1 MRSYRETIRA
11 INWRWIT
18 KKTLKALMYCINP
31 LNFFKLILRL
41 FKWAIYIVFGAIAL
55 GMLTLAIGNYA
66 HAAEWVAAKQVN
78 QVSPDGQA
86 PCFVRDH
93 NGNLWGQLVTN
104 AAGCKAYAES
114 ARQYFGNG
122 SYQYFKSW
130 VSSPNFLPAGNP
142 VFQAKFV
149 HSSGTGGELT
159 YSVTFQ
165 NGNLPTQ
172 KQYICPPDGKP
183 EFTFGPKV
191 TNNGTVCEK
200 KPLQCLLGS
209 VKDVNA
215 ITGKE
220 FCRPICEG
228 IAGNTYG
235 SPDEP
240 VSYFTSNFGSVKITC
255 YGQCSV
261 KSVGGAINPGGNPNI
276 WMGVIQFTGENCP
289 IQTNGNAE
297 DSSTAGVDTPVT
309 PPSSSQAT
317 TDAQNQLQN
326 AASSAV
332 SNPTSGATGT
342 ATLNTVV
349 DKIAETSNK
358 EIKATSEQNAAMG
371 KVIQQTGK
379 DIQASI
385 KEAQLSASQGSAGA
399 SMGQIQTANA
409 IKDGN
414 AQLGTK
420 LDAIKDAIEKGD
432 EGEGQEPLP
441 PGDTNIKTDPNSVNP
456 NPNDWGQR
464 NYGTV
469 MQHHV
474 TAMNQLPLFS
484 SIGDFFKVDMGAGT
498 CPQFSIDV
506 PDIGGV
512 GGGSL
517 VFDVFCN
524 ADLQKVF
531 EIIALCVKLLGLYA
545 AFRIALLD

>member
-1 MRSYRETIRA
+1 
-11 INWRWIT
+11 
-18 KKTLKALMYCINP
+18 MYCINP
-31 LNFFKLILRL
+31 LNFVKLILRL

-66 HAAEWVAAKQVN
+66 HAAEWVAAQQITDYRATCTLSVN
-78 QVSPDGQA
+78 GYSIP
-86 PCFVRDH
+86 
-93 NGNLWGQLVTN
+93 NTN
-104 AAGCKAYAES
+104 IAGCKSGALNYFDTKYAPTMAPHRITTTQDYPTYIKFSICNKSNECH
-114 ARQYFGNG
+114 YFANLGKTNPSQ
-122 SYQYFKSW
+122 SY
-130 VSSPNFLPAGNP
+130 V
-142 VFQAKFV
+142 
-149 HSSGTGGELT
+149 
-159 YSVTFQ
+159 
-165 NGNLPTQ
+165 
-172 KQYICPPDGKP
+172 CPPDGKP

-209 VKDVNA
+209 IKDTNA

-235 SPDEP
+235 TPEEP

-261 KSVGGAINPGGNPNI
+261 KSVGGAINLGSNPNI
-276 WMGVIQFTGENCP
+276 WTGVIQFTGENCP
-289 IQTNGNAE
+289 IQTNGNVD

-309 PPSSSQAT
+309 PPGSSDSSNN
-317 TDAQNQLQN
+317 AQNNLDG
-326 AASSAV
+326 AV
-332 SNPTSGATGT
+332 SDALGNTTSGATGT
-342 ATLNTVV
+342 ATLNDVV
-349 DKIAETSNK
+349 NKIAETSNK

-371 KVIQQTGK
+371 KVIQEVGK
-379 DIQASI
+379 DIQKQIYESQLAS
-385 KEAQLSASQGSAGA
+385 SQGSAGA
-399 SMGQIQTANA
+399 GIGQIQTANA

-420 LDAIKDAIEKGD
+420 LDAIKDAIEKQD

>member
-18 KKTLKALMYCINP
+18 KKTIKALMYCINP

-66 HAAEWVAAKQVN
+66 HAAEWTAAQKVLGGSCYSDSGVNLGAASTVKACVAAMMA
-78 QVSPDGQA
+78 SPFGSSKYT
-86 PCFVRDH
+86 
-93 NGNLWGQLVTN
+93 GEYST
-104 AAGCKAYAES
+104 
-114 ARQYFGNG
+114 GNG
-122 SYQYFKSW
+122 TSAYIYINFKLKN
-130 VSSPNFLPAGNP
+130 SPYWESN
-142 VFQAKFV
+142 VIKF
-149 HSSGTGGELT
+149 T
-159 YSVTFQ
+159 YKPSLDSFS
-165 NGNLPTQ
+165 
-172 KQYICPPDGKP
+172 CPPDGKP
-183 EFTFGPKV
+183 DFTMGPKV

-200 KPLQCLLGS
+200 KPVQCLLGS

-235 SPDEP
+235 TPQEP

-289 IQTNGNAE
+289 IQASGNAE
-297 DSSTAGVDTPVT
+297 DSSTAGSNTPVT
-309 PPSSSQAT
+309 PPGSSDST
-317 TDAQNQLQN
+317 NDAQNNLDG
-326 AASSAV
+326 AV
-332 SNPTSGATGT
+332 SDALGNTTSGATGT
-342 ATLNTVV
+342 ATLNDVV
-349 DKIAETSNK
+349 NKIAETSNK

-371 KVIQQTGK
+371 KVIQEVGK
-379 DIQASI
+379 DIQKQIYESQLAST
-385 KEAQLSASQGSAGA
+385 QGSAGA

-420 LDAIKDAIEKGD
+420 LDAIKDAIEKAD

-498 CPQFSIDV
+498 CPQFTIDV
-506 PDIGGV
+506 PEIGGN

-524 ADLQKVF
+524 ADLQKIF

>member
-41 FKWAIYIVFGAIAL
+41 FKWAFYIVFGAIAL

-66 HAAEWVAAKQVN
+66 HAAEWVPAKKVNSPQPSTVLVSCYYQGQTYRNGPLSGCLPFMQAAY
-78 QVSPDGQA
+78 P
-86 PCFVRDH
+86 
-93 NGNLWGQLVTN
+93 
-104 AAGCKAYAES
+104 
-114 ARQYFGNG
+114 
-122 SYQYFKSW
+122 SW
-130 VSSPNFLPAGNP
+130 NIT
-142 VFQAKFV
+142 
-149 HSSGTGGELT
+149 SSGSLRLIQNNGEYTT
-159 YSVTFQ
+159 YYWSLKRGTD
-165 NGNLPTQ
+165 N
-172 KQYICPPDGKP
+172 YISDAVVIFANSSLSSLYVCPPDGKP
-183 EFTFGPKV
+183 EFIIGPKV
-191 TNNGTVCEK
+191 TENGTVCEK

-209 VKDVNA
+209 VKDTNA

-228 IAGNTYG
+228 IAGNIYG
-235 SPDEP
+235 TPEEP

-289 IQTNGNAE
+289 IQPSGNAE

-309 PPSSSQAT
+309 PPGSSDST
-317 TDAQNQLQN
+317 NDAQNNLDG
-326 AASSAV
+326 AV
-332 SNPTSGATGT
+332 SDALGNTTSGATGT
-342 ATLNTVV
+342 ATLNDVV
-349 DKIAETSNK
+349 NKIAETSNK

-371 KVIQQTGK
+371 KVIQEVGK
-379 DIQASI
+379 DIQKQIYESQLAS
-385 KEAQLSASQGSAGA
+385 SQGSAGA
-399 SMGQIQTANA
+399 SAGQIQTANA

-420 LDAIKDAIEKGD
+420 LDAIKDAIEKQD

>member
-18 KKTLKALMYCINP
+18 KKTIKALMYCINP
-31 LNFFKLILRL
+31 LNFVKLILRL

-66 HAAEWVAAKQVN
+66 HAAEWAPAKKEVVYSGVCNMSAVGGGMIQPATQKQCQDGALSYLNSAKPLDAPFKQSTIVN
-78 QVSPDGQA
+78 
-86 PCFVRDH
+86 
-93 NGNLWGQLVTN
+93 
-104 AAGCKAYAES
+104 
-114 ARQYFGNG
+114 NG
-122 SYQYFKSW
+122 SYITISFCNKW
-130 VSSPNFLPAGNP
+130 HNP
-142 VFQAKFV
+142 PSYDGCQ
-149 HSSGTGGELT
+149 
-159 YSVTFQ
+159 YSVNLQ
-165 NGNLPTQ
+165 NLTTQ
-172 KQYICPPDGKP
+172 DSYVCPPDGKP

-191 TNNGTVCEK
+191 TENGTICEK

-209 VKDVNA
+209 VKDTNA

-235 SPDEP
+235 TPEEP

-289 IQTNGNAE
+289 IQPSGNAE

-309 PPSSSQAT
+309 PPGSSDST
-317 TDAQNQLQN
+317 NDAQNNLDG
-326 AASSAV
+326 AV
-332 SNPTSGATGT
+332 SDAIGNPTSGATGT
-342 ATLNTVV
+342 ATLNDVV
-349 DKIAETSNK
+349 NKIAETSNK

-371 KVIQQTGK
+371 KVIQEVGK
-379 DIQASI
+379 DIQKQIYESQLAS
-385 KEAQLSASQGSAGA
+385 SQGSAGA

-524 ADLQKVF
+524 ADLQKIF

>member
-41 FKWAIYIVFGAIAL
+41 FKWAFYIVFGAIAL

-66 HAAEWVAAKQVN
+66 HAAEWVPAQKTMTGQCIRNSDNYVQRTGSPQDCLAFVQSEVPTRTCAYTSPPTNVN
-78 QVSPDGQA
+78 TRYSINCSGWFGYDYRP
-86 PCFVRDH
+86 
-93 NGNLWGQLVTN
+93 T
-104 AAGCKAYAES
+104 S
-114 ARQYFGNG
+114 AD
-122 SYQYFKSW
+122 SYK
-130 VSSPNFLPAGNP
+130 
-142 VFQAKFV
+142 
-149 HSSGTGGELT
+149 
-159 YSVTFQ
+159 
-165 NGNLPTQ
+165 
-172 KQYICPPDGKP
+172 CPPDGKP
-183 EFTFGPKV
+183 EFTMGPKV

-200 KPLQCLLGS
+200 KPIQCLLGS

-235 SPDEP
+235 TPQEP

-261 KSVGGAINPGGNPNI
+261 KSVGGAINLGSNPNI
-276 WMGVIQFTGENCP
+276 WTGVIQFTGENCP

-309 PPSSSQAT
+309 PPGSSDSSNN
-317 TDAQNQLQN
+317 AQNNLEG
-326 AASSAV
+326 AV
-332 SNPTSGATGT
+332 SDAVGNTTSGATGT
-342 ATLNTVV
+342 ATLNDVV
-349 DKIAETSNK
+349 NKIAETSNK

-371 KVIQQTGK
+371 KVIQEVGK
-379 DIQASI
+379 DIQKQIYESQLAS
-385 KEAQLSASQGSAGA
+385 SQGSAGA

-420 LDAIKDAIEKGD
+420 LDAIKDAIEKQD

-524 ADLQKVF
+524 ADLQKIF

>member
-1 MRSYRETIRA
+1 
-11 INWRWIT
+11 
-18 KKTLKALMYCINP
+18 MYCINP

-41 FKWAIYIVFGAIAL
+41 FKWALYIVFGAIAL

-66 HAAEWVAAKQVN
+66 HAAEWVAAPSSKVY
-78 QVSPDGQA
+78 
-86 PCFVRDH
+86 
-93 NGNLWGQLVTN
+93 NGKCEYKNATIALDVTE
-104 AAGCKAYAES
+104 ASCLSTVKS
-114 ARQYFGNG
+114 KDPL
-122 SYQYFKSW
+122 FKSCSL
-130 VSSPNFLPAGNP
+130 SSASGSSVNLIYCLKGVDNLS
-142 VFQAKFV
+142 VGKFFSQ
-149 HSSGTGGELT
+149 SSSDQF
-159 YSVTFQ
+159 Y
-165 NGNLPTQ
+165 
-172 KQYICPPDGKP
+172 CPPAGKP
-183 EFTFGPKV
+183 EFTMGPKV

-200 KPLQCLLGS
+200 KPIQCLLGS
-209 VKDVNA
+209 VKDTNA

-235 SPDEP
+235 TPDEP

-261 KSVGGAINPGGNPNI
+261 KSVGGAFNPAGNPNI

-309 PPSSSQAT
+309 PPGSSDST
-317 TDAQNQLQN
+317 NDAQNDLDG
-326 AASSAV
+326 AV
-332 SNPTSGATGT
+332 SDAVGNTASGATGT
-342 ATLNTVV
+342 ATLNDVV

-371 KVIQQTGK
+371 KVIQEVGK
-379 DIQASI
+379 DIQKQIYESQLAS
-385 KEAQLSASQGSAGA
+385 SQGSAGS

-506 PDIGGV
+506 PEIGGV

-524 ADLQKVF
+524 ADLQKIF

>member
-31 LNFFKLILRL
+31 LNFFKLIFRL
-41 FKWAIYIVFGAIAL
+41 FKWAFYIVFGAIAL

-66 HAAEWVAAKQVN
+66 HAAEWAPAKPKTVY
-78 QVSPDGQA
+78 
-86 PCFVRDH
+86 
-93 NGNLWGQLVTN
+93 NGTCYFNGFPTVQGTTYDS
-104 AAGCKAYAES
+104 CKKYALDKAS
-114 ARQYFGNG
+114 LNGVYPTTVCSDSLTPNSNSTIYFTIERGGRCANYG
-122 SYQYFKSW
+122 SFK
-130 VSSPNFLPAGNP
+130 VSSTS
-142 VFQAKFV
+142 Q
-149 HSSGTGGELT
+149 S
-159 YSVTFQ
+159 
-165 NGNLPTQ
+165 
-172 KQYICPPDGKP
+172 YICPPDGKP

-191 TNNGTVCEK
+191 TENGTVCEK

-209 VKDVNA
+209 VKDTNA

-220 FCRPICEG
+220 FCRPMCAG

-235 SPDEP
+235 TSEEP

-289 IQTNGNAE
+289 IQPSGNAE

-309 PPSSSQAT
+309 PPGSSDST
-317 TDAQNQLQN
+317 NDAQNNLDG
-326 AASSAV
+326 AV
-332 SNPTSGATGT
+332 SDALGNTTSGATGT
-342 ATLNTVV
+342 ATLNDVV
-349 DKIAETSNK
+349 NKIAETSNK
-358 EIKATSEQNAAMG
+358 EIKASSEQNAAMG
-371 KVIQQTGK
+371 KVIQEVGK
-379 DIQASI
+379 DIQKQIYESQLAS
-385 KEAQLSASQGSAGA
+385 SQGSAGA

-420 LDAIKDAIEKGD
+420 LDAIKDAIEKAD

-524 ADLQKVF
+524 ADLQKIF

-545 AFRIALLD
+545 AFRIALLR

>member
-66 HAAEWVAAKQVN
+66 HAAEWVAAPTKQEF
-78 QVSPDGQA
+78 S
-86 PCFVRDH
+86 
-93 NGNLWGQLVTN
+93 GNCIYYN
-104 AAGCKAYAES
+104 ANIG
-114 ARQYFGNG
+114 GP
-122 SYQYFKSW
+122 
-130 VSSPNFLPAGNP
+130 VSSAQCLALVAAKDPEYKGCRYYNAGGI
-142 VFQAKFV
+142 
-149 HSSGTGGELT
+149 SSSNGQSNQIHCNKGTISFMEVGK
-159 YSVTFQ
+159 YMVTS
-165 NGNLPTQ
+165 TQ
-172 KQYICPPDGKP
+172 TVPYCPPPGKP
-183 EFTFGPKV
+183 EFSFGPKV

-200 KPLQCLLGS
+200 KPVQCLLGS
-209 VKDVNA
+209 VKDTNA

-235 SPDEP
+235 TQQEP

-261 KSVGGAINPGGNPNI
+261 KSVGGAINLGSNPNI
-276 WMGVIQFTGENCP
+276 WTGVIQFTGENCP
-289 IQTNGNAE
+289 IQTNGNVD

-309 PPSSSQAT
+309 PPDSSAAT
-317 TDAQNQLQN
+317 NNAQNELQN
-326 AASSAV
+326 AANSAV

-358 EIKATSEQNAAMG
+358 EIKATSQQNAALG

-379 DIQASI
+379 DIQSSI

-399 SMGQIQTANA
+399 GIGQIQTANA
-409 IKDGN
+409 IKEGN
-414 AQLGTK
+414 AQMGTK
-420 LDAIKDAIEKGD
+420 LDAIKDAIEKED
-432 EGEGQEPLP
+432 EGEGDKPLP
-441 PGDTNIKTDPNSVNP
+441 PGDTNIKTDPKSVNP

-506 PDIGGV
+506 PEIGGV

-524 ADLQKVF
+524 ADLQKIF

>member
-31 LNFFKLILRL
+31 LNFVKLILRL
-41 FKWAIYIVFGAIAL
+41 FKWAFYIMFGAIAL

-66 HAAEWVAAKQVN
+66 HAAEWVT
-78 QVSPDGQA
+78 A
-86 PCFVRDH
+86 PTRPVFSDTGVCKNETGSVTIPGITTKSACSSNVLNRCKSQYPSS
-93 NGNLWGQLVTN
+93 GCALSQLN
-104 AAGCKAYAES
+104 YSGYI
-114 ARQYFGNG
+114 
-122 SYQYFKSW
+122 YFK
-130 VSSPNFLPAGNP
+130 VTMNINGA
-142 VFQAKFV
+142 
-149 HSSGTGGELT
+149 TGVLFDANRYYASMTNEP
-159 YSVTFQ
+159 Y
-165 NGNLPTQ
+165 
-172 KQYICPPDGKP
+172 CPPEGKP
-183 EFTFGPKV
+183 EFSFGPKV

-209 VKDVNA
+209 VKDTNT

-220 FCRPICEG
+220 FCRPICQG

-235 SPDEP
+235 TPEEP

-289 IQTNGNAE
+289 IQASGNAE
-297 DSSTAGVDTPVT
+297 DSSTAGSNTPVT
-309 PPSSSQAT
+309 PPGSSDST
-317 TDAQNQLQN
+317 NDAQNNLDG
-326 AASSAV
+326 SV
-332 SNPTSGATGT
+332 SDALGNTTSGATGT
-342 ATLNTVV
+342 ATLNDVV
-349 DKIAETSNK
+349 NKIAETSNK

-371 KVIQQTGK
+371 KVIQEVGK
-379 DIQASI
+379 DIQKQIYESQLAS
-385 KEAQLSASQGSAGA
+385 SQGSAGA

>member
-1 MRSYRETIRA
+1 MRLYRETIRA

-55 GMLTLAIGNYA
+55 GMLTLAICNYA
-66 HAAEWVAAKQVN
+66 HAAEWIKAPVK
-78 QVSPDGQA
+78 PQA
-86 PCFVRDH
+86 NSTSVPSACGL
-93 NGNLWGQLVTN
+93 NGGTEDIFKSDTLS
-104 AAGCKAYAES
+104 GCQTYLTSYAS
-114 ARQYFGNG
+114 ARGWRLSALTPAG
-122 SYQYFKSW
+122 
-130 VSSPNFLPAGNP
+130 VSSGFLYYKGAL
-142 VFQAKFV
+142 VKV
-149 HSSGTGGELT
+149 STGESLGYGFWKT
-159 YSVTFQ
+159 NSFSDSPY
-165 NGNLPTQ
+165 
-172 KQYICPPDGKP
+172 CPPDGKP
-183 EFTFGPKV
+183 EFSIGPKV

-200 KPLQCLLGS
+200 KPIQCLLGS

-235 SPDEP
+235 TPEEP
-240 VSYFTSNFGSVKITC
+240 VKYFTSTFGSVKIQC

-261 KSVGGAINPGGNPNI
+261 VSVGGAVNLGSSPNI
-276 WMGVIQFTGENCP
+276 WSGVIKFTGENCP
-289 IQTNGNAE
+289 IQTSGNAE
-297 DSSTAGVDTPVT
+297 DSSTAGSETPVT
-309 PPSSSQAT
+309 PPGSSDST
-317 TDAQNQLQN
+317 NDAQNNLDG
-326 AASSAV
+326 AV
-332 SNPTSGATGT
+332 SDALGNTTSGATGT
-342 ATLNTVV
+342 ATLNDVV
-349 DKIAETSNK
+349 NKIAETSNK

-371 KVIQQTGK
+371 KVIQEVGK
-379 DIQASI
+379 DIQKQIYESQLAS
-385 KEAQLSASQGSAGA
+385 SQGSAGA

-524 ADLQKVF
+524 ADLQKIF

>member
-66 HAAEWVAAKQVN
+66 HAAEWAPAKQATVYN
-78 QVSPDGQA
+78 GQCTSNYNWI
-86 PCFVRDH
+86 P
-93 NGNLWGQLVTN
+93 GNPSMTYD
-104 AAGCKAYAES
+104 ACKAYVLSKVKERIPDAVICS
-114 ARQYFGNG
+114 QSSTPNAQGSLYFSTTNWDGCTGTHVLKVLSTSN
-122 SYQYFKSW
+122 SY
-130 VSSPNFLPAGNP
+130 V
-142 VFQAKFV
+142 
-149 HSSGTGGELT
+149 
-159 YSVTFQ
+159 
-165 NGNLPTQ
+165 
-172 KQYICPPDGKP
+172 CPPDGKP

-191 TNNGTVCEK
+191 TSNGTVCEK

-209 VKDVNA
+209 VKDTNA

>member
-66 HAAEWVAAKQVN
+66 HAAEWAPAKETFKP
-78 QVSPDGQA
+78 SPTGI
-86 PCFVRDH
+86 
-93 NGNLWGQLVTN
+93 GN
-104 AAGCKAYAES
+104 C
-114 ARQYFGNG
+114 G
-122 SYQYFKSW
+122 SYPGPPYISQNVTYAACISRLQFDPSTGTRPFVVTELGYAGKNANGWYFAFKYGR
-130 VSSPNFLPAGNP
+130 A
-142 VFQAKFV
+142 
-149 HSSGTGGELT
+149 SGTKYDAYWTTGDVVKD
-159 YSVTFQ
+159 YA
-165 NGNLPTQ
+165 
-172 KQYICPPDGKP
+172 CPPDGKP
-183 EFTFGPKV
+183 EFTMGPKV

-220 FCRPICEG
+220 FCRPICAG

-235 SPDEP
+235 TPEEP
-240 VSYFTSNFGSVKITC
+240 VSYFISNFGSVKITC

-261 KSVGGAINPGGNPNI
+261 KSVGGAINLGSNPNI
-276 WMGVIQFTGENCP
+276 WTGVIQFTGENCP
-289 IQTNGNAE
+289 IQASGNAE
-297 DSSTAGVDTPVT
+297 DSSTAGSNTPVT
-309 PPSSSQAT
+309 PPGSSDST
-317 TDAQNQLQN
+317 NDAQNNLDGAVDN
-326 AASSAV
+326 AIG
-332 SNPTSGATGT
+332 NTTSGATGT
-342 ATLNTVV
+342 ATLNDVV
-349 DKIAETSNK
+349 NKIAETSNK

-371 KVIQQTGK
+371 KVIQEVGK
-379 DIQASI
+379 DIQKQIYESQLAST
-385 KEAQLSASQGSAGA
+385 QGSAGA

-524 ADLQKVF
+524 ADLQKIF

>member
-1 MRSYRETIRA
+1 
-11 INWRWIT
+11 
-18 KKTLKALMYCINP
+18 MYCINP

-66 HAAEWVAAKQVN
+66 HAAEWAPAKETY
-78 QVSPDGQA
+78 SPVPSGIGNCGINGHQPPFDSTSVTIQG
-86 PCFVRDH
+86 CRDR
-93 NGNLWGQLVTN
+93 
-104 AAGCKAYAES
+104 Y
-114 ARQYFGNG
+114 
-122 SYQYFKSW
+122 KSW
-130 VSSPNFLPAGNP
+130 NLSPTVFAYLYPGSTTVRVYSFRYSSSSSAG
-142 VFQAKFV
+142 
-149 HSSGTGGELT
+149 GTVYFT
-159 YSVTFQ
+159 AFNSTKVYV
-165 NGNLPTQ
+165 
-172 KQYICPPDGKP
+172 CPPDGKP

-191 TNNGTVCEK
+191 TDNGTVCEK

-209 VKDVNA
+209 IKDTNA

-235 SPDEP
+235 TPEEP

-289 IQTNGNAE
+289 IQPSGNAE

-309 PPSSSQAT
+309 PPGSSDST
-317 TDAQNQLQN
+317 NDAQNNLDG
-326 AASSAV
+326 AV
-332 SNPTSGATGT
+332 SDALGNTTSGATGT
-342 ATLNTVV
+342 ATLNDVV
-349 DKIAETSNK
+349 NKIAETSNK

-371 KVIQQTGK
+371 KVIQEVGK
-379 DIQASI
+379 DIQKQIYESQLAS
-385 KEAQLSASQGSAGA
+385 SQGSAGA

-420 LDAIKDAIEKGD
+420 LDAIKDAIEKED

>member
-41 FKWAIYIVFGAIAL
+41 FKWAFYIVFGAIAL

-66 HAAEWVAAKQVN
+66 HAVESVPAYKGPPTASTKAARCLFGSSLTLQATNVN
-78 QVSPDGQA
+78 ASECLASV
-86 PCFVRDH
+86 
-93 NGNLWGQLVTN
+93 N
-104 AAGCKAYAES
+104 AAYAGRVSLGPVSVSTTPSGVVNHTYPALYNGASWGANRFVLEFTGYQP
-114 ARQYFGNG
+114 QY
-122 SYQYFKSW
+122 S
-130 VSSPNFLPAGNP
+130 
-142 VFQAKFV
+142 
-149 HSSGTGGELT
+149 
-159 YSVTFQ
+159 
-165 NGNLPTQ
+165 
-172 KQYICPPDGKP
+172 CPPPDNPK
-183 EFTFGPKV
+183 FTIGPKV
-191 TNNGTVCEK
+191 TDKGTVCEK
-200 KPLQCLLGS
+200 PPIQCLLGS
-209 VKDVNA
+209 VKDINA

-235 SPDEP
+235 TPDEP

-261 KSVGGAINPGGNPNI
+261 KSVGGAINLGSNPNI
-276 WMGVIQFTGENCP
+276 WTGVIQFTGENCP
-289 IQTNGNAE
+289 IQASGNAD
-297 DSSTAGVDTPVT
+297 DSSTAGSNTPVT
-309 PPSSSQAT
+309 PPGSSDST
-317 TDAQNQLQN
+317 NDAQNNLDG
-326 AASSAV
+326 AV
-332 SNPTSGATGT
+332 SDALGNTTSGATGT
-342 ATLNTVV
+342 ATLNDVV
-349 DKIAETSNK
+349 NKIAETSNK

-371 KVIQQTGK
+371 KVIQEVGK
-379 DIQASI
+379 DIQKQIYESQLAS
-385 KEAQLSASQGSAGA
+385 SQGSAGA

>member
-1 MRSYRETIRA
+1 
-11 INWRWIT
+11 
-18 KKTLKALMYCINP
+18 MYCINP

-66 HAAEWVAAKQVN
+66 HAAEWVPAQMKPYY
-78 QVSPDGQA
+78 SDFSKTGISS
-86 PCFVRDH
+86 CR
-93 NGNLWGQLVTN
+93 VT
-104 AAGCKAYAES
+104 S
-114 ARQYFGNG
+114 D
-122 SYQYFKSW
+122 
-130 VSSPNFLPAGNP
+130 
-142 VFQAKFV
+142 
-149 HSSGTGGELT
+149 
-159 YSVTFQ
+159 YSVTHNYAGGSGSISSCQ
-165 NGNLPTQ
+165 ADIHKGTVSTYLKGVKSVSGCVKTGSNTLKCDLQYVVGNWTSMIVGTASAIPPDA
-172 KQYICPPDGKP
+172 YACPPDGKP
-183 EFTFGPKV
+183 EYTFGPKV

-209 VKDVNA
+209 VKDINA

-235 SPDEP
+235 TPQEP

-261 KSVGGAINPGGNPNI
+261 KSVGGAINLGSNPNI
-276 WMGVIQFTGENCP
+276 WTGVIQFTGENCP
-289 IQTNGNAE
+289 IQTNGNVD

-309 PPSSSQAT
+309 PPGSSDSSNN
-317 TDAQNQLQN
+317 AQNNLDG
-326 AASSAV
+326 AV
-332 SNPTSGATGT
+332 SDALGNTTSGATGT
-342 ATLNTVV
+342 ATLNDVV
-349 DKIAETSNK
+349 NKIAETSNK

-371 KVIQQTGK
+371 KVIQEVGK
-379 DIQASI
+379 DIQKQIYESQLAS
-385 KEAQLSASQGSAGA
+385 SQGSAGA

-420 LDAIKDAIEKGD
+420 LDAIKDAIEKQD

>member
-66 HAAEWVAAKQVN
+66 HAAEWVPAQSTNLYSCSIPPLSIEMSGQTSQLSCPQAAVSAFSTKYGCSSDANVKYSLYITEGAKETWNVSAQYSGKCTTTPIKQ
-78 QVSPDGQA
+78 S
-86 PCFVRDH
+86 F
-93 NGNLWGQLVTN
+93 
-104 AAGCKAYAES
+104 
-114 ARQYFGNG
+114 
-122 SYQYFKSW
+122 YQYK
-130 VSSPNFLPAGNP
+130 
-142 VFQAKFV
+142 
-149 HSSGTGGELT
+149 SSG
-159 YSVTFQ
+159 F
-165 NGNLPTQ
+165 
-172 KQYICPPDGKP
+172 KCPPDGKP
-183 EFTFGPKV
+183 EFTMGPKV
-191 TNNGTVCEK
+191 TNDGTICEK

-235 SPDEP
+235 TPEEP

-261 KSVGGAINPGGNPNI
+261 KSVGGAINLGSNPNI
-276 WMGVIQFTGENCP
+276 WTGVIQFTGENCP
-289 IQTNGNAE
+289 IQASGNAE
-297 DSSTAGVDTPVT
+297 DSSTAGSNTPVT
-309 PPSSSQAT
+309 PPGSSDST
-317 TDAQNQLQN
+317 NDAQNNLDGAVDN
-326 AASSAV
+326 ALG
-332 SNPTSGATGT
+332 NTTSGATGT
-342 ATLNTVV
+342 ATLNDVV
-349 DKIAETSNK
+349 NKIAETSNK

-371 KVIQQTGK
+371 KVIQEVGK
-379 DIQASI
+379 DIQKQIYESQLAS
-385 KEAQLSASQGSAGA
+385 SQGSAGA

-420 LDAIKDAIEKGD
+420 LDAIKDAIEKGE

>member
-1 MRSYRETIRA
+1 
-11 INWRWIT
+11 
-18 KKTLKALMYCINP
+18 MYCINP

-66 HAAEWVAAKQVN
+66 HAAEWVPAKQSTARVCQGFGIN
-78 QVSPDGQA
+78 ESMDLQVCRTKLREAFFAQGYSYTCFMSDCSNDGTWNTLNA
-86 PCFVRDH
+86 GGSIYVSWKKGTTSGRAIVAF
-93 NGNLWGQLVTN
+93 NG
-104 AAGCKAYAES
+104 A
-114 ARQYFGNG
+114 
-122 SYQYFKSW
+122 
-130 VSSPNFLPAGNP
+130 SSPY
-142 VFQAKFV
+142 
-149 HSSGTGGELT
+149 
-159 YSVTFQ
+159 YS
-165 NGNLPTQ
+165 
-172 KQYICPPDGKP
+172 CPPDGKP
-183 EFTFGPKV
+183 EFTMGPKV

-209 VKDVNA
+209 VKDTNA

-235 SPDEP
+235 EPDQP
-240 VSYFTSNFGSVKITC
+240 VSFFTSTFGSVKIQC

-261 KSVGGAINPGGNPNI
+261 TTVGGAINLGSNPNI
-276 WMGVIQFTGENCP
+276 WSGVIKFTGENCP
-289 IQTNGNAE
+289 IQTSGDSQ
-297 DSSTAGVDTPVT
+297 DSSTAGANTPVT
-309 PPSSSQAT
+309 PPDSSAAT
-317 TDAQNQLQN
+317 NNAQNELQN

-342 ATLNTVV
+342 ATLNNVV

-358 EIKATSEQNAAMG
+358 EIKATSEQNAAIG

-379 DIQASI
+379 DIQTSI

-399 SMGQIQTANA
+399 GLGQIQTANA
-409 IKDGN
+409 IKEGN
-414 AQLGTK
+414 AQMGTK
-420 LDAIKDAIEKGD
+420 LDAIKDAIEKQD
-432 EGEGQEPLP
+432 EGEGDKPLP

-474 TAMNQLPLFS
+474 TAMNSLPLFS

-498 CPQFSIDV
+498 CPQFTIDV
-506 PDIGGV
+506 PDIGGN

-524 ADLQKVF
+524 ADLQKIF

>member
-66 HAAEWVAAKQVN
+66 HAAEWVPAEIKQVPSENLPGQCKRHANVGFVSASSFQDCVAKTIDYLLSYAGDKYVFESSYTGPFDAN
-78 QVSPDGQA
+78 QMKIVGVLKNGGYVKEA
-86 PCFVRDH
+86 IFV
-93 NGNLWGQLVTN
+93 T
-104 AAGCKAYAES
+104 
-114 ARQYFGNG
+114 
-122 SYQYFKSW
+122 
-130 VSSPNFLPAGNP
+130 PNFSSQP
-142 VFQAKFV
+142 V
-149 HSSGTGGELT
+149 
-159 YSVTFQ
+159 
-165 NGNLPTQ
+165 
-172 KQYICPPDGKP
+172 CPPAGKP

-200 KPLQCLLGS
+200 KPVQCLLGS
-209 VKDVNA
+209 VKDTNA

-235 SPDEP
+235 EPDQP
-240 VSYFTSNFGSVKITC
+240 VSFFTSTFGSVKIQC

-261 KSVGGAINPGGNPNI
+261 QTVGGAINLGSNPNI
-276 WMGVIQFTGENCP
+276 WSGVIKFTGENCP
-289 IQTNGNAE
+289 IQTSGNSE
-297 DSSTAGVDTPVT
+297 DSSTAGANTPVT
-309 PPSSSQAT
+309 PPDSSAAT
-317 TDAQNQLQN
+317 NNAQNELQN

-332 SNPTSGATGT
+332 SNPTSGASGT

-358 EIKATSEQNAAMG
+358 EIKATSEQNAALG

-379 DIQASI
+379 DIQSSI
-385 KEAQLSASQGSAGA
+385 KEAQLSASQGGAGA

-414 AQLGTK
+414 AQMGTK
-420 LDAIKDAIEKGD
+420 LDAIKDAIEKQD
-432 EGEGQEPLP
+432 EGEGDKPLP
-441 PGDTNIKTDPNSVNP
+441 PGDTNIKTDPKSVNP

-506 PDIGGV
+506 PEIGGV

-524 ADLQKVF
+524 ADLQKIF

>member
-66 HAAEWVAAKQVN
+66 HSAEWVPAKKVTEYAPGGTCSKDGGQN
-78 QVSPDGQA
+78 WVSVDGVKGCQNYLEA
-86 PCFVRDH
+86 SYGSSRKVAWHSVPPPTSGTLSIRFDLLWSDGSYILSGSVLYK
-93 NGNLWGQLVTN
+93 GNLVDN
-104 AAGCKAYAES
+104 
-114 ARQYFGNG
+114 
-122 SYQYFKSW
+122 YQ
-130 VSSPNFLPAGNP
+130 
-142 VFQAKFV
+142 
-149 HSSGTGGELT
+149 
-159 YSVTFQ
+159 
-165 NGNLPTQ
+165 
-172 KQYICPPDGKP
+172 CPPDGKP

-191 TNNGTVCEK
+191 TADGTICEK
-200 KPLQCLLGS
+200 KPVQCLLGS
-209 VKDVNA
+209 IKDTNA

-235 SPDEP
+235 TPDEP

-309 PPSSSQAT
+309 PPGSSDST
-317 TDAQNQLQN
+317 NDAQNNLDG
-326 AASSAV
+326 AV
-332 SNPTSGATGT
+332 SDAVGNTTSGATGT
-342 ATLNTVV
+342 ATLNDVV
-349 DKIAETSNK
+349 NKIAETSNK

-371 KVIQQTGK
+371 KVIQEVGK
-379 DIQASI
+379 DIQKQIYESQLAS
-385 KEAQLSASQGSAGA
+385 SQGSAGA

-474 TAMNQLPLFS
+474 AAMNQLPLFS

-506 PDIGGV
+506 PEIGGV

-524 ADLQKVF
+524 ADLQKIF

>member
-1 MRSYRETIRA
+1 
-11 INWRWIT
+11 
-18 KKTLKALMYCINP
+18 MYCINP

-66 HAAEWVAAKQVN
+66 HAAEWVPAEKFTGASQNAPGICNSGDGFYQPGIANYAACVTRTIAKWTN
-78 QVSPDGQA
+78 ET
-86 PCFVRDH
+86 
-93 NGNLWGQLVTN
+93 VTN
-104 AAGCKAYAES
+104 V
-114 ARQYFGNG
+114 Q
-122 SYQYFKSW
+122 
-130 VSSPNFLPAGNP
+130 VINP
-142 VFQAKFV
+142 VESKYDETRTIIRATVTRRQ
-149 HSSGTGGELT
+149 SGGYEYPPTGLEFIT
-159 YSVTFQ
+159 ATISEFR
-165 NGNLPTQ
+165 
-172 KQYICPPDGKP
+172 CPPAGKP
-183 EFTFGPKV
+183 EFTLGPKV
-191 TNNGTVCEK
+191 TNNGTICEK
-200 KPLQCLLGS
+200 KPVQCLLGS
-209 VKDVNA
+209 VKDVNT

-235 SPDEP
+235 EPDQP
-240 VSYFTSNFGSVKITC
+240 VSFFTSTFGSVKIQC

-261 KSVGGAINPGGNPNI
+261 TTVGGAINPGGNPNI
-276 WMGVIQFTGENCP
+276 WMGVIKFTGENCP
-289 IQTNGNAE
+289 IQTSGNTE
-297 DSSTAGVDTPVT
+297 DSSTAGVDTPVP

-399 SMGQIQTANA
+399 GLGQIQTANA

-420 LDAIKDAIEKGD
+420 LDAIKDAIEKGE

-524 ADLQKVF
+524 ADLQKIF

>member
-41 FKWAIYIVFGAIAL
+41 FKWALYIVFGAIAL

-66 HAAEWVAAKQVN
+66 HAAEWTSAQKVQGGICTSTVGISFVGSTNIKACVATMMQSDFGKAKYTGEY
-78 QVSPDGQA
+78 S
-86 PCFVRDH
+86 
-93 NGNLWGQLVTN
+93 T
-104 AAGCKAYAES
+104 
-114 ARQYFGNG
+114 GNG
-122 SYQYFKSW
+122 TSAYTFISFKLKNSGYW
-130 VSSPNFLPAGNP
+130 ESNVI
-142 VFQAKFV
+142 KF
-149 HSSGTGGELT
+149 T
-159 YSVTFQ
+159 YNTSLDSFA
-165 NGNLPTQ
+165 
-172 KQYICPPDGKP
+172 CPPDGKP
-183 EFTFGPKV
+183 DFTMGPKV

-200 KPLQCLLGS
+200 KPIQCLLGS
-209 VKDVNA
+209 IKDTNA

-235 SPDEP
+235 TPDEP

-261 KSVGGAINPGGNPNI
+261 KSVGGAFNPAGNPNI

-289 IQTNGNAE
+289 IQTNGNVE

-309 PPSSSQAT
+309 PPGSSDST
-317 TDAQNQLQN
+317 NDAQNNLDG
-326 AASSAV
+326 AV
-332 SNPTSGATGT
+332 SDALGNTTSGATGT
-342 ATLNTVV
+342 ATLNDVV
-349 DKIAETSNK
+349 NKIAETSNK

-371 KVIQQTGK
+371 KVIQEVGK
-379 DIQASI
+379 DIQKQIYESQLAS
-385 KEAQLSASQGSAGA
+385 SQGSAGA

-506 PDIGGV
+506 PEIGGV

-524 ADLQKVF
+524 ADLQKIF

>member
-1 MRSYRETIRA
+1 
-11 INWRWIT
+11 
-18 KKTLKALMYCINP
+18 MYCINP

-66 HAAEWVAAKQVN
+66 HAAEWVPAKEVYQPADTVVGTCRLNGAMAGTGTMSFCTNMFTGADKKWVLTGSFSGGAQNAQGYYVFTAPVRKQISDGYNPPVGTVGTAEFWSPSAAKN
-78 QVSPDGQA
+78 
-86 PCFVRDH
+86 
-93 NGNLWGQLVTN
+93 
-104 AAGCKAYAES
+104 
-114 ARQYFGNG
+114 
-122 SYQYFKSW
+122 
-130 VSSPNFLPAGNP
+130 
-142 VFQAKFV
+142 
-149 HSSGTGGELT
+149 
-159 YSVTFQ
+159 
-165 NGNLPTQ
+165 
-172 KQYICPPDGKP
+172 YICPPDGKP

-191 TNNGTVCEK
+191 TADGAICEK

-209 VKDVNA
+209 VKDTNK

-220 FCRPICEG
+220 FCRPMCEG

-235 SPDEP
+235 TPQEP

-261 KSVGGAINPGGNPNI
+261 KSVGGAFNPAGNPNI

-309 PPSSSQAT
+309 PPGSSDST
-317 TDAQNQLQN
+317 NDAQNNLDG
-326 AASSAV
+326 AV
-332 SNPTSGATGT
+332 SDALGNTTSGATGT
-342 ATLNTVV
+342 ATLNDVV
-349 DKIAETSNK
+349 NKIAETSNK

-371 KVIQQTGK
+371 KVIQEVGK
-379 DIQASI
+379 DIQKQIYESQLAS
-385 KEAQLSASQGSAGA
+385 SQGSAGA

-420 LDAIKDAIEKGD
+420 LDAIKDAIEKED

>member
-1 MRSYRETIRA
+1 
-11 INWRWIT
+11 
-18 KKTLKALMYCINP
+18 MYCINP

-66 HAAEWVAAKQVN
+66 HAAEFVAADFKEV
-78 QVSPDGQA
+78 P
-86 PCFVRDH
+86 
-93 NGNLWGQLVTN
+93 
-104 AAGCKAYAES
+104 S
-114 ARQYFGNG
+114 ARGACTNYANVGHENITQEECSKFGLGDVTGNG
-122 SYQYFKSW
+122 RYIRSIK
-130 VSSPNFLPAGNP
+130 
-142 VFQAKFV
+142 
-149 HSSGTGGELT
+149 
-159 YSVTFQ
+159 SVTTQVYAFAGYTHRTVYALQ
-165 NGNLPTQ
+165 VQDVWNGPFVDAWASSNIYYHKMT
-172 KQYICPPDGKP
+172 KEYVCPPAGKP
-183 EFTFGPKV
+183 EFKFGPKV
-191 TNNGTVCEK
+191 TDKGTICEK
-200 KPLQCLLGS
+200 APVQCLLGS

-215 ITGKE
+215 VTGKE
-220 FCRPICEG
+220 YCRPICEG

-235 SPDEP
+235 EPDQP
-240 VSYFTSNFGSVKITC
+240 VSFFTSTFGSVKIQC

-261 KSVGGAINPGGNPNI
+261 KTVGGAINPGGNPNI

-289 IQTNGNAE
+289 MQTSGNAE
-297 DSSTAGVDTPVT
+297 DSSTAGANTPVT
-309 PPSSSQAT
+309 PPGSSDST
-317 TDAQNQLQN
+317 NDAQNNLEG
-326 AASSAV
+326 AV
-332 SNPTSGATGT
+332 SDAVGNTTSGATGT
-342 ATLNTVV
+342 ATLNDVV
-349 DKIAETSNK
+349 NKIAETSNK

-371 KVIQQTGK
+371 KVIQEVGK
-379 DIQASI
+379 DIQKQIYESQLAS
-385 KEAQLSASQGSAGA
+385 SQGSAGA
-399 SMGQIQTANA
+399 SAGQIQTANA

-420 LDAIKDAIEKGD
+420 LDAIKDAIEKQD

>member
-1 MRSYRETIRA
+1 
-11 INWRWIT
+11 
-18 KKTLKALMYCINP
+18 MYCINP

-66 HAAEWVAAKQVN
+66 HAAEWVPAKETLQIDKLGPGSCSHNWSNGFKPANSQAA
-78 QVSPDGQA
+78 
-86 PCFVRDH
+86 C
-93 NGNLWGQLVTN
+93 
-104 AAGCKAYAES
+104 
-114 ARQYFGNG
+114 
-122 SYQYFKSW
+122 
-130 VSSPNFLPAGNP
+130 VSSAIDYVSVVSWNISSENMVSNDMNKIVVDYYLKSSPWYKSQME
-142 VFQAKFV
+142 VIFQATPKKNYV
-149 HSSGTGGELT
+149 
-159 YSVTFQ
+159 
-165 NGNLPTQ
+165 
-172 KQYICPPDGKP
+172 CPPDGKP

-191 TNNGTVCEK
+191 TKDGTICEK
-200 KPLQCLLGS
+200 KPIQCLLGS
-209 VKDVNA
+209 VKDTNA

-235 SPDEP
+235 EPDQP
-240 VSYFTSNFGSVKITC
+240 VSFFTSTFGSVKIQC
-255 YGQCSV
+255 YGQCSIQT
-261 KSVGGAINPGGNPNI
+261 VGGAINLGSNPNI
-276 WMGVIQFTGENCP
+276 WSGVIKFTGENCP
-289 IQTNGNAE
+289 IQTSGDSQ
-297 DSSTAGVDTPVT
+297 DSSTAGANTPVT
-309 PPSSSQAT
+309 PPDSSQAT

-342 ATLNTVV
+342 ATLNNVV

-358 EIKATSEQNAAMG
+358 EIKATSEQNAALG

-379 DIQASI
+379 DIQSSI
-385 KEAQLSASQGSAGA
+385 KEAQLSASQGGAGA

-432 EGEGQEPLP
+432 QGEGQEPLP

-498 CPQFSIDV
+498 CPQFTIDV
-506 PDIGGV
+506 PEIGGN

-524 ADLQKVF
+524 ADLQKIF

>member
-41 FKWAIYIVFGAIAL
+41 FKWAFYIVFGAIAL

-66 HAAEWVAAKQVN
+66 HAAEWVA
-78 QVSPDGQA
+78 SPSKVM
-86 PCFVRDH
+86 P
-93 NGNLWGQLVTN
+93 
-104 AAGCKAYAES
+104 
-114 ARQYFGNG
+114 
-122 SYQYFKSW
+122 
-130 VSSPNFLPAGNP
+130 VSSTAVGSCSVPKMGGSQSTLSDCLLRATTTGMKWKITGPTVWAPIASNGYSTGSTPVVDPLGNYPGTYYVTSNLPA
-142 VFQAKFV
+142 
-149 HSSGTGGELT
+149 
-159 YSVTFQ
+159 SVQ
-165 NGNLPTQ
+165 H
-172 KQYICPPDGKP
+172 YCPPEGKP

-191 TNNGTVCEK
+191 TNDGTICEK
-200 KPLQCLLGS
+200 KPVQCLLGS

-220 FCRPICEG
+220 FCRPICAG

-235 SPDEP
+235 TPEEP

-261 KSVGGAINPGGNPNI
+261 KSVGGAINLVSNPNI
-276 WMGVIQFTGENCP
+276 WTGVIQFTGENCP
-289 IQTNGNAE
+289 IQTNGNVD

-309 PPSSSQAT
+309 PPGSSDST
-317 TDAQNQLQN
+317 NDAQNNLDG
-326 AASSAV
+326 AV
-332 SNPTSGATGT
+332 SDALGNTTSGATGT
-342 ATLNTVV
+342 ATLNDVV
-349 DKIAETSNK
+349 NKIAETSNK

-371 KVIQQTGK
+371 KVIQEVGK
-379 DIQASI
+379 DIQKQIYESQLAST
-385 KEAQLSASQGSAGA
+385 QGSAGA

-420 LDAIKDAIEKGD
+420 LDAIKDAIEKAD